1 MKKIKILLV
10 CALLTASVVNAAE
23 VSETKTAIKNLP
35 ADSIDIIEPEEY
47 EVYVAVFDAKKLD
60 GIPFGYVVLERE
72 TLKEKMRKD
81 GWKDT
86 DTFMVDDF
94 NRKNEKAH
102 VLENKFPSEYRGLT
116 IKVRENVH
124 NGKSIL
130 NWNKEPASLDSGRT
144 SVSRVG
150 FNKEK
155 TKALVYVQHVAS
167 PEMGVG
173 HYVTLQKINNKWMV
187 VSSGIGKIF

>member
-1 MKKIKILLV
+1 LRRRDRDVLIDGENMKNIFI
-10 CALLTASVVNAAE
+10 ALFLSLCVSVTAYAA
-23 VSETKTAIKNLP
+23 
-35 ADSIDIIEPEEY
+35 DIEPEEY
-47 EVYVAVFDAKKLD
+47 EVYAAVFASKKLD

-81 GWKDT
+81 EWKDT
-86 DTFMVDDF
+86 DTFMIDDF

-102 VLENKFPSEYRGLT
+102 VLENKFSPEHAGLT
-116 IKVRENVH
+116 IKVKAQKDVDR
-124 NGKSIL
+124 KSIL
-130 NWNKEPASLDSGRT
+130 DWDKKSAALDSGRT

-173 HYVTLQKINNKWMV
+173 HYVTLQKINDKWTITA
-187 VSSGIGKIF
+187 SGIGKIF